1 MFLAN
6 LYIIVA
12 LQHEGL
18 YHHFINYIYIWVQT
32 MFKNIPAADFSA
44 FGAPVQ
50 KLIELNTATFTKAFE
65 AQKAAIEKQ
74 IAQAQAD
81 FQAFSSIKDVE
92 AFSSFVAFKSE
103 EAKAKIE
110 ALQAEALA
118 TTESTKAYFAE
129 VQAILTA
136 ATESVAAPAAKAPAK
151 DAA

>member
-1 MFLAN
+1 
-6 LYIIVA
+6 
-12 LQHEGL
+12 
-18 YHHFINYIYIWVQT
+18 

-92 AFSSFVAFKSE
+92 AFTSFVTFKSE
-103 EAKAKIE
+103 EAKAKIATLQTE
-110 ALQAEALA
+110 AQVAA
-118 TTESTKAYFAE
+118 ESTKAYFAE

-136 ATESVAAPAAKAPAK
+136 AKESVSAAPAPAAKAPAK

>member
-1 MFLAN
+1 
-6 LYIIVA
+6 
-12 LQHEGL
+12 
-18 YHHFINYIYIWVQT
+18 

-65 AQKAAIEKQ
+65 TQKAAIEKQ

-118 TTESTKAYFAE
+118 ATESTKAYFAE

-136 ATESVAAPAAKAPAK
+136 AKAPAK